1 MRSYRRAAIGVALGL
16 LVAAGPARAADLDLS
31 VTNLRDGNG
40 RVMIA
45 VFNAAATFL
54 KDDQQVAAAILPAN
68 GATVRVVLDL
78 PPGRYAVS
86 VFHDANRNGKL
97 DTNLVGMPTEGYG
110 FSRDARGTMGPP
122 AFDAAAFDLPAGG
135 IRQSLKL
142 GY

>member
-1 MRSYRRAAIGVALGL
+1 MTRSYRRAAIGVALGL
-16 LVAAGPARAADLDLS
+16 LAAGPAWAADLDLT
-31 VTNLRDGNG
+31 VTDLRDSSG

-68 GATVRVVLDL
+68 GATVRIVFDL
-78 PPGRYAVS
+78 PAGRYAVS

-110 FSRDARGTMGPP
+110 FSRNARGMMGPP
-122 AFDAAAFDLPAGG
+122 PFDAAAFDLAAGG
-135 IRQSLKL
+135 TRQSLKL

>member
-1 MRSYRRAAIGVALGL
+1 MSSYRRVAVGVVLGVL
-16 LVAAGPARAADLDLS
+16 AGGPACAADLDLS
-31 VTNLRDGNG
+31 VTDLRDANG

-45 VFNAAATFL
+45 VFNAATTFL

-68 GATVRVVLDL
+68 GAAVRVVFDL

-97 DTNLVGMPTEGYG
+97 DSNLVGMPTEGYG
-110 FSRDARGTMGPP
+110 FSRGARGTMGPP

-135 IRQSLKL
+135 TRQPIKL